1 MATFYSNF
9 FSSGLLAAQHSPRPA
24 NTPRSSS
31 PTTPR
36 PPHAALA
43 PEDTTPTGPAIAHD
57 VFSTDESQVLPS
69 ISVAAP
75 SASTSEGDSRP
86 RLRRR
91 RSSLAGAAS
100 PLATMKTSA
109 PMRQAASS
117 VQRQNLTLR
126 ARAGSDASILSTAT
140 ASSVSSFGAAGV
152 ENAPA
157 SSSQRPSGIIGRLRS
172 GSLGTALL
180 RPRRG
185 LRRAAPPM
193 PAPPPPTAP
202 LPEVPPPSSPTMRQA
217 LPTITASPSQP
228 TTPRRPLARRSQTC
242 DNYDLTASP
251 FSVAGASPMCVT
263 DDEDAFAAAC
273 AGLPSSPGYALGG
286 AGKGPDGMQV
296 DYPSPVDGAPFDWD
310 RRAN

>member
-1 MATFYSNF
+1 MAATFYSSF
-9 FSSGLLAAQHSPRPA
+9 FSSGLLAQHSPRPH
-24 NTPRSSS
+24 TTRPTT

-36 PPHAALA
+36 AAAAALA
-43 PEDTTPTGPAIAHD
+43 QDDTTPTAPATVQD
-57 VFSTDESQVLPS
+57 VFSANDSQILPS

-75 SASTSEGDSRP
+75 TAEGDSRP

-100 PLATMKTSA
+100 PLATMKSSA

-117 VQRQNLTLR
+117 VQRQTLTLR

-140 ASSVSSFGAAGV
+140 ASSVSSFGAAGP
-152 ENAPA
+152 ENT
-157 SSSQRPSGIIGRLRS
+157 STQRPSGIMGRLRS

-193 PAPPPPTAP
+193 PAPPPNAP
-202 LPEVPPPSSPTMRQA
+202 LPEVPPVPSSPTTSRT
-217 LPTITASPSQP
+217 LPTIVASPEQP

-251 FSVAGASPMCVT
+251 FTVAGASPMCVT
-263 DDEDAFAAAC
+263 DEEDMFAAAC
-273 AGLPSSPGYALGG
+273 AGLPSSPGLALGREN
-286 AGKGPDGMQV
+286 DMQV
-296 DYPSPVDGAPFDWD
+296 DYPSPIDGAAFEWG
-310 RRAN
+310 RRNN

>member
-1 MATFYSNF
+1 MAATFYSSF
-9 FSSGLLAAQHSPRPA
+9 FSSGLLAQHSPRPH
-24 NTPRSSS
+24 TTRPST

-36 PPHAALA
+36 PATAALA
-43 PEDTTPTGPAIAHD
+43 PEDITPTAPVTTQD
-57 VFSTDESQVLPS
+57 VFSSNESQVLPS

-75 SASTSEGDSRP
+75 ATEGDSRP

-100 PLATMKTSA
+100 PLAAMKSSA

-140 ASSVSSFGAAGV
+140 ASSVSSFGAAGP
-152 ENAPA
+152 ENT
-157 SSSQRPSGIIGRLRS
+157 STQRPSGIIGRLRS

-193 PAPPPPTAP
+193 PAPPPTAP
-202 LPEVPPPSSPTMRQA
+202 LPEVPPVPPSPTSSRT
-217 LPTITASPSQP
+217 LPTIVASPEQP

-251 FSVAGASPMCVT
+251 FSVAGASPMCIT
-263 DDEDAFAAAC
+263 DEEDTFAAAC
-273 AGLPSSPGYALGG
+273 AGLPSSPGLAPGREN
-286 AGKGPDGMQV
+286 DMQV
-296 DYPSPVDGAPFDWD
+296 DYPSPIDGAAFEWS
-310 RRAN
+310 RRNN